1 MDEIT
6 YMDVKKKLVDHY
18 TNGWGGNKAYN
29 EKRKL
34 NVYKD
39 KNNDSIILSLEGS
52 QPKGYCIAAN
62 GRVNLYD
69 LTGKRFK
76 IIRDAYLVEN

>member
-6 YMDVKKKLVDHY
+6 YMDVKKKLVNHY
-18 TNGWGGNKAYN
+18 TNGWGGDKDSN

-52 QPKGYCIAAN
+52 PPKGYCIAA
-62 GRVNLYD
+62 GGCVNLYD
-69 LTGKRFK
+69 LNGKRFK
-76 IIRDAYLVEN
+76 IIIDTYLVEN